1 MPRSPT
7 PSATVR
13 DRSRHE
19 ADRGRAELR
28 RPHPRRAHPRI
39 MISEAAAAD
48 CNAAVQAVMTHFAST
63 GIPAYRAEEEQC
75 ELWLEQ
81 LPGDQLRVSGLGHV
95 MDAEGVLRYLPK
107 SAAGRG
113 RHHSRIPRQVRTGRD
128 HRPATGDVDDG
139 DLTADD
145 AGAIGMWHL
154 VAAIHREY
162 RRLGQL
168 VREAEFGPYWPLL
181 KRSVR
186 NTPSSA
192 RSGNGAVLPGCA
204 GGSGVRLGTG
214 GAW

>member
-48 CNAAVQAVMTHFAST
+48 CNAAVQAVMTHYAST

-95 MDAEGVLRYLPK
+95 MDAEGFFGTCRSPPQAGDATTVAFLGK
-107 SAAGRG
+107 SGQGETTALLLAMSTTATSRPMTRARSACGTWWPRSTGSTADLASWCGRRSSG
-113 RHHSRIPRQVRTGRD
+113 RTGR
-128 HRPATGDVDDG
+128 
-139 DLTADD
+139 
-145 AGAIGMWHL
+145 
-154 VAAIHREY
+154 
-162 RRLGQL
+162 
-168 VREAEFGPYWPLL
+168 
-181 KRSVR
+181 
-186 NTPSSA
+186 
-192 RSGNGAVLPGCA
+192 C
-204 GGSGVRLGTG
+204 
-214 GAW
+214 